1 MKNTLIQLGQK
12 VNEFVDAYLKTVPTD
27 TVYPYGKYNFLIP
40 TTSFKT
46 QTGDFTID
54 VYSNNVAEAINI
66 ADDIWKGLDGYT
78 YSDINTSLYVR
89 QSFMTTIED
98 IEKIH
103 TISLTFMVLFEEE

>member
-1 MKNTLIQLGQK
+1 MKNTLIKLGQK
-12 VNEFVDAYLKTVPTD
+12 ANEYVDAYFKTVATG
-27 TVYPYGKYNFLIP
+27 TSYPYGKYNFLIP
-40 TTSFKT
+40 ATSFKT

-54 VYSNNVAEAINI
+54 IYSNNVAEVMNI
-66 ADDIWKGLDGYT
+66 ADEIWKDLNGYT
-78 YSDINTSLYVR
+78 YSDANTSFYVR